1 VPGFDEDDGTVPVH
15 RFIPVETTVE
25 VREYD
30 DEGYLQQVRELALD
44 CVNQGGVVHL
54 RLIKEHLDNDIE

>member
-1 VPGFDEDDGTVPVH
+1 MH